1 YHLDWMKWVPD
12 DTRLSVLSLPG
23 THDTMALNGGDLI
36 ETQDLSLYDQL
47 RSGLR
52 YFDIR
57 FRMKDDKFAIVHGI
71 SDQYAEFDD
80 VLRACNIFLSQHP
93 TETII
98 LRADTTGVPDTVG
111 CCIQYN
117 PVNCTLT
124 KEQIFLNKYYTN
136 ETLGAYFWKP
146 GVDYLGNYHELSPR
160 LGDVRGKIVLIQPWS
175 SDSGNWYGLSW
186 SGLFEI
192 ADLYDLDTIFDR
204 DDKWASDQTF
214 LEYTD

>member
-80 VLRACNIFLSQHP
+80 VLRACNVFLSQHP
-93 TETII
+93 TETIL

-124 KEQIFLNKYYTN
+124 KSEIFLTYFTN
-136 ETLGAYFWKP
+136 QALGAYFWKP
-146 GVDYLGNYHELSPR
+146 GLDYLSTNYDVAPT

-175 SDSGNWYGLSW
+175 GIHYGLSW
-186 SGLFEI
+186 NSLFEI
-192 ADLYDLDTIFDR
+192 ADLYDLD
-204 DDKWASDQTF
+204 
-214 LEYTD
+214 